1 MNVTPHE
8 TAELRPELADQAPD
22 QAQYDEW
29 VKHKVAMARADDRP
43 ALTIAEARKRLH
55 DRLDSLD
62 HV

>member
-8 TAELRPELADQAPD
+8 TAERLPELADQALN

-29 VKHKVAMARADDRP
+29 VRHKLAMARADDRP

-55 DRLDSLD
+55 DRLGSLD

>member
-8 TAELRPELADQAPD
+8 TAELLPELANQALD

-29 VKHKVAMARADDRP
+29 VKHKVAMARADHRP

-55 DRLDSLD
+55 DRY
-62 HV
+62 V